1 MKLQLSPYEL
11 PSENLSGYRC
21 YVGGKAVSRKPV
33 PLSMAV
39 RQAKSLLAG
48 GRAEDIKSYALSD
61 ADMKKVIPTLRIIS
75 YPELLK
81 ARSIDDVL
89 DEKGRLMLLYL
100 TEDQNTGHWVCLLK
114 RKGEAVLEYFDPYGG
129 YGPDGESKWLTPDE
143 LEEFGQ
149 DTKQLSKLIRASP
162 YKLVV
167 NKTAFQ
173 KDRTDNNTCGRHCL
187 TRLYMKHL
195 SLPDYTKLVKGSGV
209 SPDDFVSG
217 FTYNLIGK

>member
-1 MKLQLSPYEL
+1 MDIHISPYEL
-11 PSENLSGYRC
+11 QNIKGFRA
-21 YVGGKAVSRKPV
+21 YVGGRAISRKPV

-39 RQAKSLLAG
+39 RQAKALLAG
-48 GRAEDIKSYALSD
+48 GKAEQIRAYPLSD
-61 ADMKKVIPTLRIIS
+61 ADMKKVIPTLRIVS

-81 ARSIDDVL
+81 AEHIDEVL

-100 TEDQNTGHWVCLLK
+100 TEDQSTGHWVCLLK
-114 RKGEAVLEYFDPYGG
+114 RRGKPILEYFDPYGG
-129 YGPDGESKWLTPDE
+129 YGPDGESKWLTAEE

-149 DTKQLSKLIRASP
+149 DTKHLSKLIRASP

-173 KDRTDNNTCGRHCL
+173 KDKTDNNTCGRHCL

-195 SLPDYTKLVKGSGV
+195 SLPEYTKLVKASGV